1 MAGSGNRCRA
11 NLWYHKGVGERGKEA
26 IVIKSTDITE
36 KLVMYFIEHGMQ
48 ILTGIAILVA
58 GLFCARWVGNA
69 SLRWLE
75 RHKLEP
81 QVRQLITKLI
91 RMVVFS
97 VFALMAL
104 GQMGVQIT
112 PLLAGIGV
120 AGVGLS
126 LAMQSVLGNLV
137 AGLNI
142 IFTKPFTV
150 GEYIELL
157 GVYGQVQDISLF
169 STILLHADNSRV
181 VIPNRK
187 IVGEILHNYG
197 RIRQMNLSVGVAYDA
212 DVRTAMTLIKSILE
226 RNPRVLK
233 DPAPIVGVS
242 SLAESSVVVSIL
254 PWVAVPDFF
263 VAQTEVN
270 QTILEEFAKNGIS
283 IPFPQQEIR
292 ILGR

>member
-1 MAGSGNRCRA
+1 MKADEIYA
-11 NLWYHKGVGERGKEA
+11 
-26 IVIKSTDITE
+26 
-36 KLVMYFIEHGMQ
+36 KLIMYFIEHGMQ
-48 ILTGIAILVA
+48 IVTGIAILVA
-58 GLFCARWVGNA
+58 GMFCSRWVGNA
-69 SLRWLE
+69 AQRWLE
-75 RHKLEP
+75 KHKLEP
-81 QVRQLITKLI
+81 QVQHLIARLV
-91 RMVVFS
+91 RLS
-97 VFALMAL
+97 VFAVFGVMAL

-126 LAMQSVLGNLV
+126 FAMQNVLGNLV

-181 VIPNRK
+181 VVPNRK

-197 RIRQMNLSVGVAYDA
+197 RVRQLNLSVGVAYDA
-212 DVRTAMTLIKSILE
+212 DIRLALTTISGILE

-233 DPAPIVGVS
+233 DPAPVVGIS
-242 SLAESSVVVSIL
+242 SLADSSVVISIM
-254 PWVAVPDFF
+254 PWTMVPDCFA
-263 VAQTEVN
+263 AQTEVN
-270 QTILEEFAKNGIS
+270 QAILEQFAQKKIS

-292 ILGR
+292 IIGNAK

>member
-1 MAGSGNRCRA
+1 M
-11 NLWYHKGVGERGKEA
+11 
-26 IVIKSTDITE
+26 IKSSDVTD
-36 KLVMYFIEHGMQ
+36 KLIMYFVEHGMQ
-48 ILTGIAILVA
+48 ILTGIGIIVA
-58 GLFCARWVGNA
+58 GLFCSRWA
-69 SLRWLE
+69 SNFVHRWLE
-75 RHKLEP
+75 KHKLEP
-81 QVRQLITKLI
+81 QVRQLITKLVWL
-91 RMVVFS
+91 VVFAM
-97 VFALMAL
+97 FAIMAL

-126 LAMQSVLGNLV
+126 LALQGVLGNLV

-142 IFTKPFTV
+142 IFSKPFTV

-181 VIPNRK
+181 VVPNRK

-197 RIRQMNLSVGVAYDA
+197 KIRQMSLSVGVAYDA
-212 DVRTAMTLIKSILE
+212 DIKIAIATIKEILDQ
-226 RNPRVLK
+226 NPIVLK
-233 DPAPIVGVS
+233 DPAPVVGVS
-242 SLAESSVVVSIL
+242 KLADSSVVISIL
-254 PWVAVPDFF
+254 PWVAVPDYF

-270 QTILEEFAKNGIS
+270 QAIIEQFARKGIS

-292 ILGR
+292 VIGQDK

>member
-1 MAGSGNRCRA
+1 
-11 NLWYHKGVGERGKEA
+11 L
-26 IVIKSTDITE
+26 IKSADITD
-36 KLVMYFIEHGMQ
+36 KIIMYFIEHGMQ
-48 ILTGIAILVA
+48 IITGIGIIVA
-58 GLFCARWVGNA
+58 GLFCSRWVGNI
-69 SLRWLE
+69 SRRWLE
-75 RHKLEP
+75 KQKLEP
-81 QVRQLITKLI
+81 QIRQLITRLL
-91 RMVVFS
+91 S
-97 VFALMAL
+97 LLVFAMFAVMAL
-104 GQMGVQIT
+104 GQMGVEIT

-181 VIPNRK
+181 VVPNRK

-197 RIRQMNLSVGVAYDA
+197 KIRQMNLSVGVSYDA
-212 DVRTAMTLIKSILE
+212 DVKVAISTITEILD
-226 RNPRVLK
+226 RNAKILK
-233 DPAPIVGVS
+233 EPAPVVGVS
-242 SLAESSVVVSIL
+242 KLDDSSVVISVL
-254 PWVAVPDFF
+254 PWVSVPNYF

-270 QTILEEFAKNGIS
+270 QAILEEFSRKGVT
-283 IPFPQQEIR
+283 IPFPQHEVRLIGQEKQDK
-292 ILGR
+292 

>member
-1 MAGSGNRCRA
+1 M
-11 NLWYHKGVGERGKEA
+11 KE
-26 IVIKSTDITE
+26 VVLIKSADITD
-36 KLVMYFIEHGMQ
+36 KLIMYFIEHGMQ
-48 ILTGIAILVA
+48 IVTGIGILVV
-58 GLFCARWVGNA
+58 GLFCSRWVGNVA
-69 SLRWLE
+69 QRWLE
-75 RHKLEP
+75 KHKLEP
-81 QVRQLITKLI
+81 QIRQLITKLVWL
-91 RMVVFS
+91 VVFAM
-97 VFALMAL
+97 FAIVAL
-104 GQMGVQIT
+104 GQMGIQIT

-142 IFTKPFTV
+142 IFTKPFTM

-181 VIPNRK
+181 VVPNRK

-197 RIRQMNLSVGVAYDA
+197 KIRQINLTVGVAYDA
-212 DVRTAMTLIKSILE
+212 DVKLAIATSKAILDQ
-226 RNPRVLK
+226 NPRVLK

-242 SLAESSVVVSIL
+242 HLADSSVVISVM
-254 PWVAVPDFF
+254 PWVAVPDYF

-270 QTILEEFAKNGIS
+270 QAIIEQFAQQKIS
-283 IPFPQQEIR
+283 IPFPQREIR
-292 ILGR
+292 LIGQDK

>member
-1 MAGSGNRCRA
+1 MQSA
-11 NLWYHKGVGERGKEA
+11 
-26 IVIKSTDITE
+26 DITE
-36 KLVMYFIEHGMQ
+36 KLIMYFIEHGMQ
-48 ILTGIAILVA
+48 ILTGLGILAA

-69 SLRWLE
+69 ALPWLE
-75 RHKLEP
+75 KHKLEP
-81 QVRQLITKLI
+81 PVSRLITKL
-91 RMVVFS
+91 VKLLVFA

-120 AGVGLS
+120 AGVGIS
-126 LAMQSVLGNLV
+126 LAMQSVLGNLI

-157 GVYGQVQDISLF
+157 GVYGQVTDISLF
-169 STILLHADNSRV
+169 STTLRHADNSRV
-181 VIPNRK
+181 VVPNRK

-197 RIRQMNLSVGVAYDA
+197 TMRQMNLSVGVAYRA
-212 DVRTAMTLIKSILE
+212 DIKFAVDTIRAILDQ
-226 RNPRVLK
+226 NPRVLQN
-233 DPAPIVGVS
+233 PAPVVGVS
-242 SLAESSVVVSIL
+242 SLADSSVVISVL

-270 QTILEEFAKNGIS
+270 QAILEQFAQKGIG
-283 IPFPQQEIR
+283 IPFPQREVR
-292 ILGR
+292 ILGQEK

>member
-1 MAGSGNRCRA
+1 M
-11 NLWYHKGVGERGKEA
+11 Y
-26 IVIKSTDITE
+26 
-36 KLVMYFIEHGMQ
+36 LVEHGMQ
-48 ILTGIAILVA
+48 ILTGIGIMLA
-58 GLFCARWVGNA
+58 GLFSARWVGNVA
-69 SLRWLE
+69 HRWLE
-75 RHKLEP
+75 KHRLEP
-81 QVRQLITKLI
+81 QVRQLMTKLV
-91 RMVVFS
+91 RLLVFL

-104 GQMGVQIT
+104 GQMGIQIT

-169 STILLHADNSRV
+169 STVLLHADNSRV
-181 VIPNRK
+181 VVPNRK

-197 RIRQMNLSVGVAYDA
+197 RMRQMNLSVGVAYDA
-212 DVRTAMTLIKSILE
+212 DINLAVATIRNILDQ
-226 RNPRVLK
+226 NPKVLK
-233 DPAPIVGVS
+233 DPAAVVGVS
-242 SLAESSVVVSIL
+242 RLAESSVVISVL

-270 QTILEEFAKNGIS
+270 QAILEQFSQKKIR
-283 IPFPQQEIR
+283 IPFPQHEVRLLSQ
-292 ILGR
+292 GK

>member
-1 MAGSGNRCRA
+1 MLKTADVS
-11 NLWYHKGVGERGKEA
+11 
-26 IVIKSTDITE
+26 D
-36 KLVMYFIEHGMQ
+36 KLIMYFIEHGMQ
-48 ILTGIAILVA
+48 ILTGIGILVA
-58 GLFCARWVGNA
+58 GLFCARWTGNA
-69 SLRWLE
+69 AQRWLE
-75 RHKLEP
+75 KHKLEP
-81 QVRQLITKLI
+81 QIRQLFTKLV
-91 RMVVFS
+91 RLVVF
-97 VFALMAL
+97 VLFAVVAL

-169 STILLHADNSRV
+169 STTLLHADTSRV
-181 VIPNRK
+181 VVPNRK

-197 RIRQMNLSVGVAYDA
+197 KIRQMNLKVGVAYDA
-212 DVRTAMTLIKSILE
+212 DIRLAIATCRAILDE
-226 RNPRVLK
+226 NPMVLK

-242 SLAESSVVVSIL
+242 SLADSSVVISVM
-254 PWVAVPDFF
+254 PWVAGPDYST
-263 VAQTEVN
+263 AQTEVN
-270 QTILEEFAKNGIS
+270 QAIVEQFAQKKIS
-283 IPFPQQEIR
+283 IPFPQREVR
-292 ILGR
+292 IIGKEN

>member
-1 MAGSGNRCRA
+1 M
-11 NLWYHKGVGERGKEA
+11 
-26 IVIKSTDITE
+26 KSDITD
-36 KLVMYFIEHGMQ
+36 KLIMYFLEHGMQ
-48 ILTGIAILVA
+48 ILTGLGIMAV
-58 GLFCARWVGNA
+58 GLFCARWAGNV
-69 SLRWLE
+69 SLPWLE
-75 RHKLEP
+75 KHKLEP
-81 QVRQLITKLI
+81 QVSRLITKLV
-91 RMVVFS
+91 RLMVFS
-97 VFALMAL
+97 VFAIMAL

-169 STILLHADNSRV
+169 STTLLHADNSRV
-181 VIPNRK
+181 VVPNRK

-197 RIRQMNLSVGVAYDA
+197 KIRQMNLSVGVAYDA
-212 DVRTAMTLIKSILE
+212 DIKLAIATSKAILDQ
-226 RNPRVLK
+226 NPKVLK
-233 DPAPIVGVS
+233 EPAPIVGVS
-242 SLAESSVVVSIL
+242 RLADSSVVISVM
-254 PWVAVPDFF
+254 PWVAVPDYF

-270 QTILEEFAKNGIS
+270 QAIIERFAQKGIS
-283 IPFPQQEIR
+283 IPFPQHEVRIIR
-292 ILGR
+292 KDR

>member
-1 MAGSGNRCRA
+1 M
-11 NLWYHKGVGERGKEA
+11 
-26 IVIKSTDITE
+26 IKTADITD
-36 KLVMYFIEHGMQ
+36 KLIMYFIEHGMQ
-48 ILTGIAILVA
+48 ILTGLGILFV
-58 GLFCARWVGNA
+58 GYFCTRWVGNA
-69 SLRWLE
+69 AQRWLS

-81 QVRQLITKLI
+81 QVTQLFTKLT
-91 RMVVFS
+91 RVVVFGT
-97 VFALMAL
+97 FAVMAI

-126 LAMQSVLGNLV
+126 LAVQSVLGNFV

-157 GVYGQVQDISLF
+157 GVYGQVEEISLF
-169 STILLHADNSRV
+169 STVLLHEDRSHV
-181 VIPNRK
+181 VVPNRK

-197 RIRQMNLSVGVAYDA
+197 KLRQMQLSVRVAYASDIKF
-212 DVRTAMTLIKSILE
+212 AMSTINTILDQ
-226 RNPRVLK
+226 NPKVLK

-242 SLAESSVVVSIL
+242 NLGESSVSISVM
-254 PWVAVPDFF
+254 PWVSVPDHY

-270 QTILEEFAKNGIS
+270 QAIVEQFAQKGIS
-283 IPFPQQEIR
+283 IPFPQQEVKLI
-292 ILGR
+292 GQETS

>member
-1 MAGSGNRCRA
+1 M
-11 NLWYHKGVGERGKEA
+11 
-26 IVIKSTDITE
+26 IKSTEITD
-36 KLVMYFIEHGMQ
+36 KLVMYFVEHGMQ
-48 ILTGIAILVA
+48 ILTGIGILAV
-58 GLFCARWVGNA
+58 GLFCARWVGNVGQ
-69 SLRWLE
+69 RWLE
-75 RHKLEP
+75 THKLEP
-81 QVRQLITKLI
+81 QVRQLITKLV
-91 RMVVFS
+91 RLVVFA
-97 VFALMAL
+97 VFAIMAL

-169 STILLHADNSRV
+169 STTLLHADNSRV
-181 VIPNRK
+181 VVPNRK

-197 RIRQMNLSVGVAYDA
+197 KIRQMNLSVGVAYDA
-212 DVRTAMTLIKSILE
+212 DITSAIATIKSILDQ
-226 RNPRVLK
+226 NPRVLK
-233 DPAPIVGVS
+233 DPPPVVGVS
-242 SLAESSVVVSIL
+242 SLADSSVVISVM
-254 PWVAVPDFF
+254 PWVAVSDYF

-270 QTILEEFAKNGIS
+270 QAIIEQFAKQKIS

-292 ILGR
+292 ILGQAK